1 MSASESAGPGLLLGI
16 DVGTASSKGVLV
28 TLAGEVVRSHILP
41 HGLSNPR
48 PGHYEQDADL
58 VWWHDVQAI
67 CRELLSGE
75 YSGDDVV
82 GVALSAIGPC
92 LLPLDGEGHPLRPG
106 ILYGL
111 DARAGEQIAALETE
125 IGPEQIMAFS
135 GMALSSQ
142 AVGPKIRWLR
152 EHEPEVW
159 ARTRTLTSASSYL
172 TYRLT
177 GRHVLNRHEASHY
190 MPLYDPRSGE
200 WDARYE
206 RHVGPVSLLPELG
219 WSDDLAGT
227 VTQEAAALTGLR
239 AGTPVAVGAVDAL
252 SEGLSVN
259 VARAGDLMIMYGS
272 TIFFI
277 LVQDTPTPS
286 GALWT
291 IGGAYRGQWNSAGGM
306 NTTGILTGWFRD
318 QLAPGS
324 SYAELFAAAA
334 GVPAGADGLLLL
346 PYFSGER
353 TPLNDPQ
360 ARGVVAG
367 LTLAHTRDHL
377 FRAVL
382 EGVGYGVRHN
392 LETFRELGSEVRRVV
407 AVGGGAQTDTW
418 LQIVSDIAGVVQEV
432 PATTIGASY
441 GDAFL
446 AGLAASKLRREDLD
460 AWVKPGRTIRPDA
473 SRRALYDRQFGL
485 YRALYAGTRDVVHA
499 LAAEQGMGGGSGQ

>member
-1 MSASESAGPGLLLGI
+1 MSVPESARPELLLGI

-28 TLAGEVVRSHILP
+28 TLAGEVMQSCVLP

-58 VWWHDVQAI
+58 VWWSDVQAI
-67 CRELLSGE
+67 CQELLSGD
-75 YSGDDVV
+75 YSGENVV

-92 LLPLDGEGHPLRPG
+92 LLPLDGAGKPLRPG

-111 DARAGEQIAALETE
+111 DARAGEQVAALEAE
-125 IGPEQIMAFS
+125 IGPEEILQFS

-159 ARTRTLTSASSYL
+159 AQTKTLTSASSYL
-172 TYRLT
+172 TFRLT
-177 GRHVLNRHEASHY
+177 GRHVLNRHEASHF
-190 MPLYDPRSGE
+190 MPLYDPSTGD

-206 RHVGPVSLLPELG
+206 ANVGPVSLLPALG

-227 VTQEAAALTGLR
+227 VTEEAAALTGLR

-252 SEGLSVN
+252 SEALSVG

-272 TIFFI
+272 TTFFI

-291 IGGAYRGQWNSAGGM
+291 VGGAYAGQSNLAAGM
-306 NTTGILTGWFRD
+306 STTGNLTGWFQRE
-318 QLAPGS
+318 LAPGS
-324 SYAELFAAAA
+324 SYAELFAAASS
-334 GVPAGADGLLLL
+334 VPAGADGLLVL

-353 TPLNDPQ
+353 TPINDPQ

-367 LTLAHTRDHL
+367 LSLSHTRAHL

-392 LETFRELGSEVRRVV
+392 LETFTALGSRLRRVV

-446 AGLAASKLRREDLD
+446 AGLAAGRVQREDLD
-460 AWVKPGRTIRPDA
+460 TWVRPGRTIRPDT
-473 SRRALYDRQFGL
+473 SKRALYDQQFGL
-485 YRALYAGTRDVVHA
+485 YKQLYTQTKTVVHE
-499 LAAEQGMGGGSGQ
+499 LAAAQG

>member
-1 MSASESAGPGLLLGI
+1 MSAGKSGQELLLGI

-28 TLAGEVVRSHILP
+28 TLTGEVLRSHVLP
-41 HGLSNPR
+41 HGLSNPQ
-48 PGHYEQDADL
+48 PGHYEQDAEQ

-82 GVALSAIGPC
+82 GVAVSAIGPC
-92 LLPLDGEGHPLRPG
+92 LLPLDAAGQPLRPG

-111 DARAGEQIAALETE
+111 DARAGEQISALETE
-125 IGPEQIMAFS
+125 IGAAQIMAFS

-152 EHEPEVW
+152 EQEPEVW
-159 ARTRTLTSASSYL
+159 AQTRILTSASSYL

-177 GRHVLNRHEASHY
+177 GRHVLNRHEASHF
-190 MPLYDPRSGE
+190 MPLYDPTTGE

-206 RHVGPVSLLPELG
+206 QQVGPLSLLPDLG
-219 WSDDLAGT
+219 WSDELAGH
-227 VTQEAAALTGLR
+227 VTAAAAALTGLR

-252 SEGLSVN
+252 SEALSVG
-259 VARAGDLMIMYGS
+259 VTRPGDLMIMYGS
-272 TIFFI
+272 TTFFI

-286 GALWT
+286 ETLWT
-291 IGGAYRGQWNSAGGM
+291 VGGAYAGQFNLAAGM
-306 NTTGILTGWFRD
+306 STTGNLTGWFQRE
-318 QLAPGS
+318 LAPGS
-324 SYAELFAAAA
+324 SYADLFAAAST
-334 GVPAGADGLLLL
+334 VPAGADGLLML

-353 TPLNDPQ
+353 TPINDPQ

-392 LETFRELGSEVRRVV
+392 LETFTQLGSALRRVV
-407 AVGGGAQTDTW
+407 AVGGGAQSDTW
-418 LQIVSDIAGVVQEV
+418 LQIVSDISGAVQEV

-441 GDAFL
+441 GNAFL
-446 AGLAASKLRREDLD
+446 AGLAAKRLQRDDLET
-460 AWVKPGRTIRPDA
+460 WIKPGRTIRPDPSKA
-473 SRRALYDRQFGL
+473 ALYDHQFGL
-485 YRALYAGTRDVVHA
+485 YKTLYAQTKALVHE
-499 LAAEQGMGGGSGQ
+499 LAAGQG